1 MWNRP
6 RPRSDCRLPCWGV
19 DGEKG
24 LDAALATI
32 TERQIG
38 ALLVTADPAMTS
50 WRNRLIAF
58 AAQARLPAS
67 YHVREIAVAG
77 GLVSYGTSLT
87 DGYRQV
93 GDYAGRILKGTKPGD
108 LPVIQ
113 ASKFEMV
120 INLKTAKTLGLE
132 IPPKLLFT
140 ADEVIE

>member
-1 MWNRP
+1 
-6 RPRSDCRLPCWGV
+6 
-19 DGEKG
+19 
-24 LDAALATI
+24 
-32 TERQIG
+32 
-38 ALLVTADPAMTS
+38 MTS

-58 AAQARLPAS
+58 AARERLPAI

-87 DGYRQV
+87 EGYRQV
-93 GDYAGRILKGTKPGD
+93 GDYAGRILKGAKPVD

-120 INLKTAKTLGLE
+120 FNLKTAKELGLE